1 MAYGFQFYGPTGQL
15 QFDNT
20 SVALMLHD
28 KFEVTGT
35 TSYNQ
40 TYVWDEDV
48 TVAFLV
54 IEEYLYDNI
63 NFLFNLHVTGGQT
76 VTFPAARTVNIA
88 GTPIYTNVG
97 MNLGGSWS
105 TYVNGSIL
113 RFLIY
118 VA

>member
-1 MAYGFQFYGPTGQL
+1 MAYGFQIYGPTGQL
-15 QFDNT
+15 HFDIN

-35 TSYNQ
+35 SSYNQ

-54 IEEYLYDNI
+54 VEEYLYNNI

-76 VTFPAARTVNIA
+76 ITFPATRTVNIA

-105 TYVNGSIL
+105 TYVNGSTL